1 MAGKPSLRTLLQ
13 SLNLRRMI
21 INTRTNE
28 AEARSVEREA
38 QALGKLVVAGTAG
51 KLSTIEKMKRRAE
64 GAFGRVDIYVSS
76 AA

>member
-1 MAGKPSLRTLLQ
+1 MKPRLAVL
-13 SLNLRRMI
+13 
-21 INTRTNE
+21 
-28 AEARSVEREA
+28 SV
-38 QALGKLVVAGTAG
+38 KLVVAGTAG